1 MTIKEINSKIES
13 WRDLN
18 GASYFFQELGFMEA
32 LAGKDNPKT
41 AFVYVDGNEIAS
53 TVGLDISR
61 CEPSVQVYELTVL
74 GVSNYRLCE
83 KEVA

>member
-1 MTIKEINSKIES
+1 MTLKETNKLIDS
-13 WRDLN
+13 WHELN
-18 GASYFFQELGFMEA
+18 GASYFFHDLGFMEA

-41 AFVYVDGNEIAS
+41 AYVYVDGNEIAI
-53 TVGLDISR
+53 TVSLDILR

-74 GVSNYRLCE
+74 GIHNYRLCE